1 MDQKKTGNFLKELR
15 KEKGFTQEQVAEKL
29 GVSARTISRWETAAY
44 MPDISMLVDIAEMYD
59 VDVREIID
67 GERRKENMNSEV
79 KEVAEKMADYSAMEK
94 KNMLKWIRFMS
105 ISIIIV
111 TVCIII
117 LNIVN
122 AFGQVKYAGLP
133 ALQSTLVVGSAFLG
147 ADSILCYVLL
157 AFSVGITIYAEGKFS
172 RIMQSRAGSGAVK
185 VFVGIAVVMAIIA
198 GVEALLY
205 TSHLYSALQA
215 IK

>member
-1 MDQKKTGNFLKELR
+1 MDQKKTGYFLKELR

-29 GVSARTISRWETAAY
+29 GVSARTISRWETATY

-94 KNMLKWIRFMS
+94 KNMMKWIRFMS
-105 ISIIIV
+105 RSIMII
-111 TVCIII
+111 TVCTII
-117 LNIVN
+117 LNIVQ
-122 AFGQVKYAGLP
+122 AFGKASYAGLTS
-133 ALQSTLVVGSAFLG
+133 LKSAVIVWSGFLG
-147 ADSILCYVLL
+147 VDSILCYVLF

-172 RIMQSRAGSGAVK
+172 RIMQSKAATVAVK
-185 VFVGIAVVMAIIA
+185 IFVVVAVIL
-198 GVEALLY
+198 ALFAVIQTILVTGY
-205 TSHLYSALQA
+205 FYVSPRL
-215 IK
+215 